1 MIELSR
7 RAYPPSRD
15 ATAGRPTHRP
25 TDLPTGPLTYRSTD
39 KQMPQISSTDLILN
53 PDGSVF
59 HLGLRPEQLADIVLA
74 VGDPARVPAISRHF
88 SKIEHQVQ
96 KREFVTHTG
105 LHNGRLIT
113 AISTGIGTDNV
124 EIVLHELDALVNI
137 DLGRMELK
145 SERRPLQI
153 IRVGTC
159 GALQPD
165 ISVGLMVVSDFA
177 VGFDNLMSFYTA
189 EPTKEESALGASLQ
203 RHAGL
208 PFTPYLSRGSASLRK
223 KFGDLSLGNTVTC
236 PGFYAPQGR
245 RVRVPIRFPNL
256 LSDLAAFRSG
266 DLRFVNFEMETSA
279 YFALGKLMGHETASV
294 SVVLANRV
302 TNEWAPDAKGSV
314 DNLIQAVLERL

>member
-1 MIELSR
+1 M
-7 RAYPPSRD
+7 PP
-15 ATAGRPTHRP
+15 
-25 TDLPTGPLTYRSTD
+25 
-39 KQMPQISSTDLILN
+39 ISKPDLILN

-59 HLGLRPEQLADIVLA
+59 HLGLRPEQVADLVLA

-88 SKIEHQVQ
+88 SLIEHQVQ

-105 LHNGRLIT
+105 MYKGRRIT

-137 DLGRMELK
+137 DLGRREPK
-145 SERRPLQI
+145 QERRSLSI

-165 ISVGLMVVSDFA
+165 VTVGSIVVSDLA
-177 VGFDNLMSFYTA
+177 VGFDNLMNFYTA
-189 EPTKEESALGASLQ
+189 EPTKEESVLGASLQ

-208 PFTPYLSRGSASLRK
+208 TFTPYLSRGSASLRK
-223 KFGDLSLGNTVTC
+223 KFGDLLLGNTVTC

-245 RVRVPIRFPNL
+245 QVRVPIRFPNI
-256 LSDLAAFRSG
+256 LSDLATFRSG
-266 DLRFVNFEMETSA
+266 DLRLVNFEMETSA

-302 TNEWAPDAKGSV
+302 TNEWAPDARGSV
-314 DNLIQAVLERL
+314 DKLIQAVLDRL

>member
-1 MIELSR
+1 MEGTR
-7 RAYPPSRD
+7 R
-15 ATAGRPTHRP
+15 
-25 TDLPTGPLTYRSTD
+25 
-39 KQMPQISSTDLILN
+39 ISNTDLILN
-53 PDGSVF
+53 SDGSVF
-59 HLGLRPEQLADIVLA
+59 HLGLRPEQLADTVLA

-105 LHNGRLIT
+105 IHKGRRIT

-137 DLGRMELK
+137 DFESREPK
-145 SERRPLQI
+145 SNRKSLSI

-165 ISVGLMVVSDFA
+165 IPVDSMVASDCA
-177 VGFDNLMSFYTA
+177 VGFDNLMSFYTTTA
-189 EPTKEESALGASLQ
+189 TTEESALAISLQ
-203 RHAGL
+203 QHARLSFIPYVTRCSSSLKQVLGGL
-208 PFTPYLSRGSASLRK
+208 MS
-223 KFGDLSLGNTVTC
+223 GNTVTC

-245 RVRVPIRFPNL
+245 KVRVPIRFPNL
-256 LSDLAAFRSG
+256 LNDLTTFRSG
-266 DLRFVNFEMETSA
+266 DFRFANFEMETSA

-302 TNEWAPDAKGSV
+302 TNEFAPDAKTSV
-314 DNLIQAVLERL
+314 GNLIEAVLDRM